1 MDAAA
6 RLEAVHDRHAQIQE
20 DDVGLELTGEPAR
33 LVAVVRAPRN
43 LDLRL
48 DAENGLERVQEK
60 RIVVRDEDAHRK
72 AQPVDRLIS
81 SPFAAPTCST
91 WRVVCPRPKRSASMR
106 SSSRRIR

>member
-6 RLEAVHDRHAQIQE
+6 RLEPVHDRHAQIQE

-60 RIVVRDEDAHRK
+60 R
-72 AQPVDRLIS
+72 
-81 SPFAAPTCST
+81 
-91 WRVVCPRPKRSASMR
+91 
-106 SSSRRIR
+106 SSSAMRTRTGKLNPSTA